1 MIYHII
7 NRSFIVLSNIG
18 AFDFLQS
25 MCTCDVNRIKS
36 QGCAWGA
43 ILSPQGK
50 LLYGFYAFMYKNVI
64 YMDVHRDILME
75 CGTYLS
81 KYAVNTHTDFSIGQ
95 HIQVYAIWG
104 DSVVPSTATAY
115 TDPRHKNMG
124 HRVYVFD
131 NQAIVCA
138 NITET
143 ASEADYHKMRIAQN
157 IPDLDTDIPIT
168 KAFALE
174 CNMDLY
180 NGISYDKGCYIGQE
194 VTARMHWR
202 KALKKRL
209 IPIKGVGLQVG
220 EKLTTVDNKPSG
232 EITFVSQNLG
242 MAMVRIGT
250 VPHHTQN
257 GTKIHILPH
266 NFPPMD

>member
-25 MCTCDVNRIKS
+25 MCTCDLNRIKTH
-36 QGCAWGA
+36 GTVWGA

-50 LLYGFYAFMYKNVI
+50 ILYGFYAFMYKNSL
-64 YMDVHRDILME
+64 YMDVKSDILMD
-75 CGTYLS
+75 CGKYLS
-81 KYAVNTHTDFSIGQ
+81 KYALNTHTDFAIGQ
-95 HIQVYAIWG
+95 NINVYAIWG
-104 DSVVPSTATAY
+104 DDAVPDIKTAY
-115 TDPRHKNMG
+115 IDPRHNNMG

-131 NQAIVCA
+131 NAVTLTA
-138 NITET
+138 NANDTE
-143 ASEADYHKMRIAQN
+143 YHKMRIIQN

-174 CNMDLY
+174 CNMDIY
-180 NGISYDKGCYIGQE
+180 NGVSFEKDCYIGQE

-209 IPIKGVGLQVG
+209 IPIGDGGLQVG
-220 EKLTTVDNKPSG
+220 EKLKTADNKPSG
-232 EITFVSQNLG
+232 EISFVCGNMA

-250 VPHHTQN
+250 TPDHTEN
-257 GTKIHILPH
+257 NTAITILPH
-266 NFPPMD
+266 NFPDVD